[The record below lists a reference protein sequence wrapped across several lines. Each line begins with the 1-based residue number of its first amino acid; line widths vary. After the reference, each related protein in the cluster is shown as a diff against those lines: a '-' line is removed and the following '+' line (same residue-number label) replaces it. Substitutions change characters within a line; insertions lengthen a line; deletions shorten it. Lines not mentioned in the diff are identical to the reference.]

1 MKSRPRLELCLVLF
15 ARRTKQILATQE
27 SLPLPTLGPVRGSTT
42 IVQQARLSSIT
53 PGSFLQQ
60 TRGAWYA
67 LLIETLIVYASLGSF
82 LAFMD
87 YVKKNGT
94 NVTKMG

>member
-1 MKSRPRLELCLVLF
+1 MELCLVLF
-15 ARRTKQILATQE
+15 ARRTKQILGTQE
-27 SLPLPTLGPVRGSTT
+27 SLPLPTLGPVRGPTP

-60 TRGAWYA
+60 TRGAWYP

-87 YVKKNGT
+87 YVKK
-94 NVTKMG
+94 MGQM